1 MRNVSCVVGASLIL
15 MAAGMVNAQ
24 ELKNAS
30 FEDPVESG
38 LGYNWVSDRAAN
50 WDRWGGWFN
59 RETSWSPVFDGQ
71 CMAAYHHWRIQGND
85 TSGLYQDIPGLPTGK
100 AYSFGIK
107 VFKDRG
113 ANCDTVEV
121 RLEPFQGGNPI
132 ASVVYRMADL
142 KSDRWNQLTV
152 VGTNTTPGLRVMV
165 IAAPGKTSQRR
176 GALKFDSAHF
186 MAGVAETTPAASQA
200 AGIRMS
206 SSYRISR
213 RR

>member
-1 MRNVSCVVGASLIL
+1 MSRITGRIVSVIVILVAS
-15 MAAGMVNAQ
+15 ATAQAQ
-24 ELKNAS
+24 ELRNAS

-50 WDRWGGWFN
+50 WERWGGWFN

-71 CMAAYHHWRIQGND
+71 CMAAYHHWRIQGD
-85 TSGLYQDIPGLPTGK
+85 DSSGLYQDIPNLPAGK
-100 AYSFGIK
+100 PYSFGIK
-107 VFKDRG
+107 VFKDKG
-113 ANCDTVEV
+113 ANAESVEV
-121 RLEPFQGGNPI
+121 RIEPLGGGDPI
-132 ASVVYRMADL
+132 ASTLYRMADL

-152 VGTNTTPGLRVMV
+152 VATNKKPGLRVLV
-165 IAAPGKTSQRR
+165 IASPGKGSQRR
-176 GALKFDSAHF
+176 GALKFDSASF
-186 MAGVAETTPAASQA
+186 MAGVAQPAPAAQ

>member
-1 MRNVSCVVGASLIL
+1 MNNSAGRYISASLVLLVTSI
-15 MAAGMVNAQ
+15 AQ
-24 ELKNAS
+24 AEELKNSS

-59 RETSWSPVFDGQ
+59 RETSWTPVFDGQ
-71 CMAAYHHWRIQGND
+71 CMVAYHHWRIQGNE
-85 TSGLYQDIPGLPTGK
+85 TSGLYQDIPGLPAGK
-100 AYSFGIK
+100 PYSFGIK

-113 ANCDTVEV
+113 ANCDSVEV
-121 RLEPFQGGNPI
+121 RLEPFRGGDPI
-132 ASVVYRMADL
+132 ASTVYRMADL
-142 KSDRWNQLTV
+142 KSDHWNQLTV
-152 VGTNTTPGLRVMV
+152 VGTNATAGIRVLV
-165 IAAPGKTSQRR
+165 IASPGKTNQRR
-176 GALKFDSAHF
+176 GAMKFDSASF
-186 MAGVAETTPAASQA
+186 MAGIAETPVVNN